1 MDAVPVVPKDDAIT
15 YRAGGTGSGTAGS
28 TTTDIGFFYLMEA
41 KYFKEGS
48 LTGRSRLNC
57 TVKDKNNNWRWFGSQ
72 FYY

>member
-1 MDAVPVVPKDDAIT
+1 
-15 YRAGGTGSGTAGS
+15 
-28 TTTDIGFFYLMEA
+28 MEA

-57 TVKDKNNNWRWFGSQ
+57 TAKDKNNNWRWFGYQ